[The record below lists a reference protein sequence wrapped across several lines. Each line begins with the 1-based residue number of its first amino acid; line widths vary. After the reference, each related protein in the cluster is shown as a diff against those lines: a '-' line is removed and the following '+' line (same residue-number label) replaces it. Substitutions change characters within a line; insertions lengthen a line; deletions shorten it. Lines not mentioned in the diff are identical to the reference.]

1 MKTTLIKHKTYTV
14 ISLLL
19 LGCIALIAAGNTS
32 LPTAEEIAYPEG
44 YRSWVHV
51 KTGLTPR
58 GFHHIYANS
67 TALEGYKTGKFLDGS
82 VIVFDLIEATVNN
95 TNTDEGKRRLVD
107 VMVRN
112 TKLYS
117 ATGGWG
123 YEEFRGD
130 SKTDRTI
137 RALAATSCY
146 NCHAKQKTNDN
157 VFSQLRN

>member
-14 ISLLL
+14 IGTLLI
-19 LGCIALIAAGNTS
+19 CCFALISAGNISSQTTS
-32 LPTAEEIAYPEG
+32 EIDYPEG
-44 YRSWVHV
+44 FRSWVHV
-51 KTGLTPR
+51 KTGLTQR

-67 TALEGYKTGKFLDGS
+67 TAIEGYKTGKFLDGS
-82 VIVFDLIEATVNN
+82 VIVFDVIEATVNN
-95 TNTDEGKRRLVD
+95 TDTDEGKRRLVD

-112 TKLYS
+112 TKLYG

-123 YEEFRGD
+123 YEEFKGD
-130 SKTDRTI
+130 SKTDRAI
-137 RALAATSCY
+137 RSLAATACY

>member
-1 MKTTLIKHKTYTV
+1 MKIILIKHKIHTV

-19 LGCIALIAAGNTS
+19 LGCIVLISAGNTS
-32 LPTAEEIAYPEG
+32 LQTTEDIAYPEG
-44 YRSWVHV
+44 FRTWTHV
-51 KTGLTPR
+51 KTGLTQR

-82 VIVFDLIEATVNN
+82 VIVFDVIEATVNN
-95 TNTDEGKRRLVD
+95 TDTNEGKRRLVD

-112 TKLYS
+112 TKLYG

-130 SKTDRTI
+130 SKTDRAI
-137 RALAATSCY
+137 RSLAATACY

>member
-1 MKTTLIKHKTYTV
+1 MKKNLIISKTHTV
-14 ISLLL
+14 IALLL
-19 LGCIALIAAGNTS
+19 VCCVVLIAAS
-32 LPTAEEIAYPEG
+32 SPTVPTEQDIAYPEG
-44 YRSWVHV
+44 FRGWVHV

-95 TNTDEGKRRLVD
+95 TNTNEGKRRLVD

-137 RALAATSCY
+137 RTLAATSCY
-146 NCHAKQKTNDN
+146 NCHATQKTNDN
-157 VFSQLRN
+157 VFSRLRD